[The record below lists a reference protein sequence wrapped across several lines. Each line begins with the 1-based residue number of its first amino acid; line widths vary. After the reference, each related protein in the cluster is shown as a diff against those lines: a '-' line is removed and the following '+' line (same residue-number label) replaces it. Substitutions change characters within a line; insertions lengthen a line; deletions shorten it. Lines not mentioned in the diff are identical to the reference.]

1 MKNKNLTYWLE
12 QRGDI
17 AFTIFA
23 IIASFMTYSCMYAFR
38 KPFTAATFDNMVF
51 LGIHYKI
58 WLITSQVA
66 GYTLSKFI
74 GIKLVSEMRPEKRA
88 ISILVVIGI
97 AWIALLLFAITPSP
111 YNIIWMFLN
120 GLPLGVVWG
129 LVFSYLEG
137 RRTTELLGAGVS
149 VSFIFASGFV
159 RTIGK
164 YLMLE
169 HNISEF
175 WMPFATAS
183 AFIIPLLISVW
194 FLNRLPFPNDKD
206 KEHRT
211 ERVPMNKTER
221 KMFIKQFA
229 SAIIPFTLAYIFLT
243 VLRDI
248 RDNFSAEIWI
258 ELGKG
263 DAPEIFTT
271 AEIPIGIGVLLV
283 VSLMI
288 LIKKNLKA
296 LNTSLAFITGGLII
310 NITATSAFQAQL
322 IGGVSWMILVG
333 FGLYLG
339 YITYHALLFERFIA
353 TFKYVSNIGFLFYIA
368 DAFGYLGSVSTFM
381 MKNFLSPNI
390 SWLNFF
396 SSLTYTLSFLG
407 IGLCLLSYFAI
418 RQTHK
423 KIFSTKNNE
432 VINYET
438 STFIQNTNENNKCA
452 SST

>member
-1 MKNKNLTYWLE
+1 
-12 QRGDI
+12 
-17 AFTIFA
+17 
-23 IIASFMTYSCMYAFR
+23 MTYSCMYAFR
-38 KPFTAATFDNMVF
+38 KPFTAATFDDLVF

-58 WLITSQVA
+58 WLLTSQVA

-74 GIKLVSEMRPEKRA
+74 GIKLVSEMKPEKRA
-88 ISILVVIGI
+88 VSILFVIGV
-97 AWIALLLFAITPSP
+97 AWIALLLFALTPSP

-149 VSFIFASGFV
+149 VSFIFSSGFV
-159 RTIGK
+159 RTVGK

-183 AFIIPLLISVW
+183 VFVLPLIASVW
-194 FLNRLPFPNDKD
+194 MLNRLPSPNDKD
-206 KEHRT
+206 KVHRT
-211 ERVPMNKTER
+211 ERVPMNKAER
-221 KMFIKQFA
+221 KRFISQFA
-229 SAIIPFTLAYIFLT
+229 TAIIPFTLAYIFLT

-271 AEIPIGIGVLLV
+271 AEIPIGIGVLIV

-288 LIKKNLKA
+288 LIKNNQKA
-296 LNTSLAFITGGLII
+296 LNTSLVFITGGLII
-310 NITATSAFQAQL
+310 NIIATTSFQAGL
-322 IGGVSWMILVG
+322 IGGVTWMILVG

-353 TFKYVSNIGFLFYIA
+353 AFKYVSNIGFLFYIA

-381 MKNFLSPNI
+381 MKNFFSPNI
-390 SWLNFF
+390 SWLKFF
-396 SSLTYTLSFLG
+396 SSLTYSLSFLG
-407 IGLCLLSYFAI
+407 IGLCLISYFAI
-418 RQTHK
+418 K
-423 KIFSTKNNE
+423 YKYNKLFS
-432 VINYET
+432 V
-438 STFIQNTNENNKCA
+438 NNKKKLQYENQ
-452 SST
+452 